1 MKHLIRAR
9 LFMLVAAAI
18 WGTSFVVG
26 RVGVS
31 YINPFAFAF
40 LENCIGLCIL
50 VLGLRLQERKVPAS
64 QGSNILMIP
73 ESVLLGLLNGLAY
86 TLQYVGLSLTTAIN
100 TSLLVNVSMPFVPL
114 IAWALLKERPSLRRI
129 GGLLIGIGGAIL
141 VTTKGEVALLIGG
154 ELLGNLSAI
163 GAGASWAF
171 WIVFTQRGLEK
182 TRSPLRLAVGNAT
195 YTVVTLFLVVL
206 VTGAYNIGQVSN
218 LEPWL
223 AIIYLGIMSI
233 GIGYLLYYEGLREI
247 GGSASAAYILL
258 QSVVALALGVILL
271 AEPLTPP
278 VMAGA
283 VMILLAVIIAG

>member
-154 ELLGNLSAI
+154 ELLGPHTKILTFFRAEQLSASNFQPRLCCLPLV
-163 GAGASWAF
+163 ASSIAS
-171 WIVFTQRGLEK
+171 RLE
-182 TRSPLRLAVGNAT
+182 RLVK
-195 YTVVTLFLVVL
+195 
-206 VTGAYNIGQVSN
+206 
-218 LEPWL
+218 
-223 AIIYLGIMSI
+223 
-233 GIGYLLYYEGLREI
+233 RHR
-247 GGSASAAYILL
+247 
-258 QSVVALALGVILL
+258 
-271 AEPLTPP
+271 
-278 VMAGA
+278 
-283 VMILLAVIIAG
+283 